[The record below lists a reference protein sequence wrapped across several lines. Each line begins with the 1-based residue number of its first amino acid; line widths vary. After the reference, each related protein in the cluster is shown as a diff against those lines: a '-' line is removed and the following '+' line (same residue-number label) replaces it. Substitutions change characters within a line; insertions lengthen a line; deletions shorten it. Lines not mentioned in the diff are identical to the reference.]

1 MKTIYFSV
9 VALFIMPLF
18 SFAPLKTNTTNIVNQ
33 DLITVE
39 AVFDGHED
47 YGYNF
52 IVNQDNQEEEYT
64 LTFQKINKEV
74 SSEFDL
80 ESDAL
85 LGTKFKITYTTETI
99 VTKDADGYEDEDIVN
114 TITKLEKL

>member
-1 MKTIYFSV
+1 MKTIYLSV
-9 VALFIMPLF
+9 VTLFIIPLF
-18 SFAPLKTNTTNIVNQ
+18 SFVPLKTNTTNIVNQ
-33 DLITVE
+33 DPITIE

-52 IVNQDNQEEEYT
+52 IVNQDNQDEEYT
-64 LTFQKINKEV
+64 LTFQKINKAV

-85 LGTKFKITYTTETI
+85 LGAKFKITYTTETI
-99 VTKDADGYEDEDIVN
+99 VTKDEDGYEDEEIIN
-114 TITKLEKL
+114 TIIKLEKL